1 MIAQALLVAHLV
13 MCAYIVW
20 SVFAR
25 ARWLDD
31 RALPGVRLVFCILG
45 AAALL
50 GMAWPIARH
59 WTPDAWS
66 LAMLASVCLVQRT
79 TAAKWKDG
87 VPEQFLCA
95 CWQEEEATAQ
105 TSPRG
110 AGPALSKKPA
120 SAGTTPHHEAMT

>member
-1 MIAQALLVAHLV
+1 MITHALLVAHLV

-20 SVFAR
+20 SVFIR
-25 ARWLDD
+25 AKWLDD
-31 RALPGVRLVFCILG
+31 RALPGIRLVFCILG

-50 GMAWPIARH
+50 GMAWPIARN

-66 LAMLASVCLVQRT
+66 LIMLASVCLVQRT

-87 VPEQFLCA
+87 VPEHFLCA
-95 CWQEEEATAQ
+95 CRQEEVGAKAAD

-120 SAGTTPHHEAMT
+120 SAGPHHEAVT

>member
-1 MIAQALLVAHLV
+1 MITHALLVAHLV

-20 SVFAR
+20 SVFIR
-25 ARWLDD
+25 AKWLDD
-31 RALPGVRLVFCILG
+31 RALPGIRLVFCILG

-50 GMAWPIARH
+50 GMAWPIARN

-66 LAMLASVCLVQRT
+66 LIMLASVCLVQRT

-87 VPEQFLCA
+87 VPEHFLYP
-95 CWQEEEATAQ
+95 CWQEEEGAQ
-105 TSPRG
+105 ASPRG

-120 SAGTTPHHEAMT
+120 SAGPHHEAVT